1 MNQYMF
7 MQLPVAAQNSRT
19 WFQTHRLS
27 EPFDLASD
35 LRRICVPSEHIKDTR
50 EPPYLLADALMV
62 DTMILRLIVLL
73 ILGVMW
79 PKVCMMRLNG
89 KPL

>member
-1 MNQYMF
+1 MF
-7 MQLPVAAQNSRT
+7 MQRPVAAQNSRT

-27 EPFDLASD
+27 DPFDLASD

-50 EPPYLLADALMV
+50 EPQYLLPDALMV
-62 DTMILRLIVLL
+62 DTMIVRLIVFL
-73 ILGVMW
+73 ILCVMW
-79 PKVCMMRLNG
+79 PKVSMMLLSG